1 MIFYQF
7 KDLLMIFDL
16 IDDLIVNYF
25 LLFQLFF

>member
-7 KDLLMIFDL
+7 KDLLIIFDL

-25 LLFQLFF
+25 LSFQLFF